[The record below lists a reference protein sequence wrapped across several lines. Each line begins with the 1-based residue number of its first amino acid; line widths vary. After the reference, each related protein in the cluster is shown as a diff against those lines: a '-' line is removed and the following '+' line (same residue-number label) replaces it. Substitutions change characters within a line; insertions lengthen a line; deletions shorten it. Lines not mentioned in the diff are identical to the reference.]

1 MRRELT
7 AREWMLIGVLG
18 ILLAI
23 SGYILLFYNPMT
35 SERDRCISETET
47 CKMQTE
53 AANLRIADKHRMELE
68 LEELFAAEVP
78 PVGIPDYENLKPVMF
93 ELNSILSGTQN
104 YNLSFSTVDAS
115 QTIVRRSIAMTFT
128 TDSYA
133 SAKAILGQ
141 LHDSGYRCMIDNVSI
156 SFSNGGYRVGWWGD
170 LWGDSGEYIEGNVS
184 VNATIVFFEYQKE
197 VQTPAA
203 EAAPAAEPEGYDG
216 LY

>member
-7 AREWMLIGVLG
+7 VREWMLLGVLG
-18 ILLAI
+18 ILLVI
-23 SGYILLFYNPMT
+23 TGYILLFYNPMT
-35 SERDRCISETET
+35 SERDRCIGETET
-47 CKMQTE
+47 CRMQLE
-53 AANLRIADKHRMELE
+53 AANLRIADKHRMERE

-93 ELNSILSGTQN
+93 ELNSILSRARS
-104 YNLSFSTVDAS
+104 YNLSFSTVDTS

-156 SFSNGGYRVGWWGD
+156 NYSDGHR
-170 LWGDSGEYIEGNVS
+170 EYWVALYDNDVERGGNVS
-184 VNATIVFFEYQKE
+184 VNATIVFFEYQKK
-197 VQTPAA
+197 TPAA
-203 EAAPAAEPEGYDG
+203 PAETQETGG
-216 LY
+216 E